1 MNSMVTAHWAQM
13 TTGQAAEQDCC
24 CTSLIIDIEFCH
36 HSVTFCH
43 LGINLE
49 LIPTYQF
56 VMTRYMLLNPV
67 SAQNYKR
74 WPSVSVC
81 WNLHEQYFMTHLD
94 DWIVHQNFRSSKI
107 LRFDHPRI
115 PLVRPNLDGLWS
127 YFISGPHYCNS
138 PGVVKND
145 LHSWSP
151 EWLFTAWQLNVL
163 WMQNSS
169 CAKICQVQITSCQ
182 KIKTTT

>member
-1 MNSMVTAHWAQM
+1 MKTNSIIKYHENKFMNDLLKLIRRIDGNYEWTTRPLNHQTFKYITWQSQVVKIICFFTIAMNKNIPMNSIVTAHWAQM

-81 WNLHEQYFMTHLD
+81 WNFYE
-94 DWIVHQNFRSSKI
+94 
-107 LRFDHPRI
+107 
-115 PLVRPNLDGLWS
+115 
-127 YFISGPHYCNS
+127 
-138 PGVVKND
+138 
-145 LHSWSP
+145 
-151 EWLFTAWQLNVL
+151 
-163 WMQNSS
+163 
-169 CAKICQVQITSCQ
+169 
-182 KIKTTT
+182 